1 METHLADFIRD
12 TPAGLEAE
20 SILRRCVHC
29 GFCNATCP
37 TYQLLGDELD
47 GPRGRIYLIKQAL
60 EGARPTE
67 KTRLHLDRC
76 LTCRA
81 CETTCPS
88 GVEYTRLLNIGRQ
101 VVEGQVPRRGWDAVW
116 RRGLRWAL
124 PRPGLVAAAVR
135 LGQQLRPV
143 LPRHWQARIPQRIP
157 ANTNSPPSSARRF
170 IMLAGCV
177 QSSLAPNINAAAR
190 RVLNHLGI
198 DLIEAPEA
206 GCCGALRH
214 HLNDPMGACEDARR
228 NLAAW
233 WPLLE
238 AGAEGLAMTASGC
251 GAHILEYARL
261 LQNDSRFSDRAKQLT
276 HVTRDIS
283 TIIAEEAST
292 LEMLLK
298 RCPPLPESRR
308 TLAFHSPC
316 TLQHGFKIHGL
327 VEPLLEAAGF
337 RLTSVRDAH
346 LCCGSAGTY
355 SILQPELSG
364 RLRERKLAALLTDTP
379 SVIAS
384 ANVGCM
390 THLQAASPIPVHHW
404 IELIDQRLALINQTP
419 PRRLSLTAKTSSVQP

>member
-12 TPAGLEAE
+12 SPGGHEAE

-47 GPRGRIYLIKQAL
+47 GPRGRIYLIKQVL
-60 EGARPTE
+60 EGAKPTE

-88 GVEYTRLLNIGRQ
+88 GVEYSHLLDIGRQ
-101 VVEGQVPRRGWDAVW
+101 VVEGQVPRRGRDAVL
-116 RRGLRWAL
+116 RRLLRWGL
-124 PRPGLVAAAVR
+124 PRPKVFGAVIR
-135 LGQQLRPV
+135 LSQLLRPV
-143 LPRHWQARIPQRIP
+143 LPRQWQARIPQRISAKINP
-157 ANTNSPPSSARRF
+157 SPSSARRF
-170 IMLAGCV
+170 IMLSGCV
-177 QSSLAPNINAAAR
+177 QSTLAPNINAAAR
-190 RVLNHLGI
+190 RVLNRLGI
-198 DLIEAPEA
+198 DLIEAPGA

-228 NLAAW
+228 NLTAW
-233 WPLLE
+233 GPLLE
-238 AGAEGLAMTASGC
+238 AGAEGLAITASGC

-261 LQNDSRFSDRAKQLT
+261 LQNDSLFADRANQLT

-283 TIIAEEAST
+283 TVIAEQAST
-292 LEMLLK
+292 LEALLK
-298 RCPPLPESRR
+298 QCPPLPESRR
-308 TLAFHSPC
+308 TLAFQSPC

-327 VEPLLEAAGF
+327 VESLLEAAGY
-337 RLTSVRDAH
+337 RLTTVRDAH

-364 RLRERKLAALLTDTP
+364 RLRDNKLAALLADQP
-379 SVIAS
+379 ASIAS
-384 ANVGCM
+384 ANVGCIA
-390 THLQAASPIPVHHW
+390 HLQASSPIPVHHW
-404 IELIDQRLALINQTP
+404 IELIDQRLALQEKAHP
-419 PRRLSLTAKTSSVQP
+419 TALP